1 MARLLSE
8 CPVCG
13 RRMVISEVTCEGC
26 HTVVRSR
33 FDACSFCG
41 LSPDAARFVVA
52 FVQARGDLHRA
63 AQELNIG
70 PASAARWLDDVCREL
85 DTAVT
90 GAVGARETAADS
102 TPASDRAAILDLL
115 DRGEISAEEAARR
128 FEELARKGHSEV
140 TGSSD
145 EKGN

>member
-1 MARLLSE
+1 MARLLTE

-13 RRMVISEVTCEGC
+13 RKVVISEVTCDGC
-26 HTVVRSR
+26 NTVVRSR
-33 FDACSFCG
+33 FDPCTFCG

-52 FVQARGDLHRA
+52 FVQARGDLHRV
-63 AQELNIG
+63 AQKMNIG

-85 DTAVT
+85 
-90 GAVGARETAADS
+90 ETSTTRAATVHEAATS
-102 TPASDRAAILDLL
+102 NTLAADRAAILDLL

-128 FEELARKGHSEV
+128 FEELAREGQSEV

-145 EKGN
+145 EKGV